1 MLMVDIKV
9 SLIVKILFITYW
21 IIAKLSI
28 NTRKEEDS
36 ILEINMIL
44 IVKNGLNGSK

>member
-9 SLIVKILFITYW
+9 TLIVKILFITYW

-28 NTRKEEDS
+28 NTQKEEDS
-36 ILEINMIL
+36 ILVIML
-44 IVKNGLNGSK
+44 I